1 MSPSIY
7 IEINILFIF
16 QNIENVK
23 RKINRRENYANF
35 TKEVWKICIKAKISK
50 SLRKAFRKQYLELK
64 SLPDIPASLA
74 FALVSQSCP
83 LFYETDLKH
92 INDQVN
98 EIMEQNI
105 VKREPYDKR
114 F

>member
-1 MSPSIY
+1 M
-7 IEINILFIF
+7 FIF
-16 QNIENVK
+16 QNIKNVET
-23 RKINRRENYANF
+23 KINRRENYANF
-35 TKEVWKICIKAKISK
+35 TKGIWKICIKAKISK
-50 SLRKAFRKQYLELK
+50 SLRKAFHKQYLELK

-74 FALVSQSCP
+74 FALVSQSCS

-92 INDQVN
+92 ANK
-98 EIMEQNI
+98 IMEQNI